1 MKTSLTMIISL
12 GMAMMLSIILGMGVI
27 AINAISNAVSNS
39 EKMDREYIQEVEITG
54 HMERNFSKIRIN
66 MSKFLFTESAA
77 YYNDSLPFFDVVIEH
92 VKEAEEL
99 AASTTDLKQ
108 LATYLGTF
116 EEHVIEYRDTAEQT
130 HKLFERKAAIHQ
142 RLDASAAIFMRASD
156 ALIESQHNQ
165 MVGEINKASR
175 LRERIW
181 KFMTAVHI
189 QEKGYEVRIAN
200 FKSAARRD
208 KTILQEKMKVFDDIE
223 TYIAEI
229 RKIARKKAD
238 IAALEEMRKGA
249 GEYKAALTDMLAIDA
264 EVEHQT
270 ETLVHAGTEALTS
283 LEAISNAGIKGTLS
297 LSANSVEALSSSRTV
312 MTVSLILAVMV
323 GGALSYFIIV
333 IGLRRPL
340 EAFKETMIVIGEKQ
354 DLTIHVNENAPRE
367 ISEMASSFNG
377 FLDKLK
383 ELIESSKQSSSE
395 NASISHELST
405 TALSVGQNV
414 EKSVEAVSMATKDA
428 GSIKQKI
435 LGSIGEAQE
444 SKQEIISANE
454 NLQAARND
462 IVEMTN
468 RVQSTAEL
476 EVELAQRMDALSQ
489 DAGQVKEVL
498 EVISDIAD
506 QTNLLALNA
515 AIEAARAGEHGR
527 GFAVVADEVRKLAE
541 RTQKS
546 LTEINATINVIVQ
559 SVIDAS
565 GQMNH
570 NAKEIQAL
578 SDMAAE
584 VEEKING
591 SVAIVN
597 GAVTASD
604 KTVQDF
610 ERTGKD
616 IETIVAQMEEVNG
629 ISTKNARN
637 VEEIA
642 AAADHLNSMT
652 EELNVKLEAF
662 RT

>member
-1 MKTSLTMIISL
+1 MKTSLTKIISL
-12 GMAMMLSIILGMGVI
+12 GMAMMLGIILGMGVI

-54 HMERNFSKIRIN
+54 QMERNFAKIRIN
-66 MSKFLFTESAA
+66 MSKFLYTESATF
-77 YYNDSLPFFDVVIEH
+77 YNDSLPFFDVVIEH

-130 HKLFERKAAIHQ
+130 HKLFERKAAIYQ
-142 RLDASAAIFMRASD
+142 QLDASAAIFMRASD

-189 QEKGYEVRIAN
+189 QEKGYEARIAN

-297 LSANSVEALSSSRTV
+297 LSADSVEALSSSRTV

-498 EVISDIAD
+498 AVISDIAD

-597 GAVTASD
+597 GAVSASD

>member
-1 MKTSLTMIISL
+1 MKISLTKLIST
-12 GMAMMLSIILGMGVI
+12 GMALLIGIIILMGFI
-27 AINAISNAVSNS
+27 AIGAISIAVDNS
-39 EKMDREYIQEVEITG
+39 QKMDEEYIHELEVTG
-54 HMERNFSKIRIN
+54 NMERNFAKIRIN
-66 MSKFLFTESAA
+66 MSKFLYTESEKFFQ
-77 YYNDSLPFFDVVIEH
+77 DSLPFFEAVTAHIE
-92 VKEAEEL
+92 EAETL
-99 AASTTDLKQ
+99 AANSPDLK
-108 LATYLGTF
+108 LLRTHLGTF
-116 EEHVIEYRDTAEQT
+116 KEHIAEYRESAEQT
-130 HKLFERKAAIHQ
+130 LKLFKHKYESNGALDSSAKIFM
-142 RLDASAAIFMRASD
+142 DASH
-156 ALIESQHNQ
+156 ALIESQHRQ
-165 MVGEINKASR
+165 MLAEINKANR
-175 LRERIW
+175 LGERIL
-181 KFMTAVHI
+181 KFRTAVEIRNHA
-189 QEKGYEVRIAN
+189 YDARIAN

-208 KTILQEKMKVFDDIE
+208 ESIMKAKMSIFDDIE
-223 TYIAEI
+223 TSIAKI
-229 RKIARKKAD
+229 RKITRKKAD
-238 IAALEEMRKGA
+238 IQALDHIQLAAADYKKALNDILDVNMKVAEQIDVMVRA
-249 GEYKAALTDMLAIDA
+249 GDESLQA
-264 EVEHQT
+264 
-270 ETLVHAGTEALTS
+270 
-283 LEAISNAGIKGTLS
+283 LEAIAHGGIKGTLR
-297 LSANSVEALSSSRTV
+297 LSADSVGSLERSRTIMV
-312 MTVSLILAVMV
+312 FSLAAALLLGV
-323 GGALSYFIIV
+323 GLTYYIIV

-340 EAFKETMIVIGEKQ
+340 EAFKNTMIVIGEKQ
-354 DLTIHVNENAPRE
+354 DLTLHVDENAPRE

-468 RVQSTAEL
+468 RVQSTAEM

-498 EVISDIAD
+498 AVISDIAD

-597 GAVTASD
+597 GAVSASD

-610 ERTGKD
+610 ERTGKE

>member
-54 HMERNFSKIRIN
+54 NMERNFSKIRIN

-108 LATYLGTF
+108 LETYLGTF

-468 RVQSTAEL
+468 RVQSTAEM

-498 EVISDIAD
+498 AVISDIAD

-597 GAVTASD
+597 GAVSASD